1 MRGIGRSFLKGFLIG
16 VLCLCIVGLAGLFV
30 LRPSLTA
37 AEADALKRTYSE
49 AGPGADRSGALP
61 AGEEPASF
69 VDFSSLRADYPDV
82 KGWLTIPGTVVDY
95 PVLQSSAAQPE
106 YYLRRNYRGEWRMAG
121 SLFFQYDCTLQS
133 KNTVIYGHN
142 MTDGSMFGVLAKYE
156 DDVFRKGHSRLL
168 LQTEGGVEEYAVA
181 AVLKTDAAQLPF
193 NRTGFASDADYLSFA
208 AELGVSVTS
217 ADERLLTLVTCA
229 YDWDGARTVVVAR
242 RVVPS
247 DLHRYSLCD

>member
-95 PVLQSSAAQPE
+95 PVMQSSAQDPE
-106 YYLRRNYRGEWRMAG
+106 KYLRRNYDMKWRMAG
-121 SLFFQYDCTLQS
+121 SLFFQYDCMPDSRNL
-133 KNTVIYGHN
+133 VVFGHN
-142 MTDGSMFGVLAKYE
+142 MNDGTMF
-156 DDVFRKGHSRLL
+156 
-168 LQTEGGVEEYAVA
+168 
-181 AVLKTDAAQLPF
+181 AVLKKMEDPKFRQEHPTAVLQTADGTHEYRILTALTTDTTQLPF
-193 NRTGFASDADYLSFA
+193 NRTQFAGDEDFLSFA
-208 AELGVSVTS
+208 GSMLAGTGYTTQ
-217 ADERLLTLVTCA
+217 AGDRLLTLVTCA
-229 YDWDGARTVVVAR
+229 YTWDGARTVVVA
-242 RVVPS
+242 VEQN
-247 DLHRYSLCD
+247 

>member
-1 MRGIGRSFLKGFLIG
+1 M
-16 VLCLCIVGLAGLFV
+16 LCLCIVGLAGLFV

-121 SLFFQYDCTLQS
+121 QS
-133 KNTVIYGHN
+133 
-142 MTDGSMFGVLAKYE
+142 
-156 DDVFRKGHSRLL
+156 VFSVRLH
-168 LQTEGGVEEYAVA
+168 
-181 AVLKTDAAQLPF
+181 
-193 NRTGFASDADYLSFA
+193 A
-208 AELGVSVTS
+208 AEQKHGDL
-217 ADERLLTLVTCA
+217 RPQH
-229 YDWDGARTVVVAR
+229 DGRKYVR
-242 RVVPS
+242 RAGKV
-247 DLHRYSLCD
+247 

>member
-82 KGWLTIPGTVVDY
+82 KGWLTIP
-95 PVLQSSAAQPE
+95 AQWWITLCCKAVP
-106 YYLRRNYRGEWRMAG
+106 RSRNTTCGAIIGVNGGWRAVC
-121 SLFFQYDCTLQS
+121 FFSTTARCR
-133 KNTVIYGHN
+133 
-142 MTDGSMFGVLAKYE
+142 AKT
-156 DDVFRKGHSRLL
+156 R
-168 LQTEGGVEEYAVA
+168 
-181 AVLKTDAAQLPF
+181 
-193 NRTGFASDADYLSFA
+193 
-208 AELGVSVTS
+208 
-217 ADERLLTLVTCA
+217 
-229 YDWDGARTVVVAR
+229 
-242 RVVPS
+242 
-247 DLHRYSLCD
+247 

>member
-1 MRGIGRSFLKGFLIG
+1 MKGFLIG

-142 MTDGSMFGVLAKYE
+142 MTDGSMFGVLSH
-156 DDVFRKGHSRLL
+156 RRR
-168 LQTEGGVEEYAVA
+168 
-181 AVLKTDAAQLPF
+181 
-193 NRTGFASDADYLSFA
+193 RTGVGGETPGAARSPVGRHARAGMLSQRQGGRPADAP
-208 AELGVSVTS
+208 
-217 ADERLLTLVTCA
+217 
-229 YDWDGARTVVVAR
+229 R
-242 RVVPS
+242 RRGRPCRA
-247 DLHRYSLCD
+247 L